1 MKNNH
6 FAWASLLCLFLY
18 ACNSH
23 KIDPRVGAIEDL
35 PAFNIMSTDSVTLIH
50 TAELTGDHAYVFMYF
65 SPDCEHCQRVTQQ
78 FIDHRKELDQA
89 NVRVYMVT
97 DEPARDAAAFVR
109 FYHLNTLTTFFIGT
123 DCNYDFVRAFSPTS
137 TPYIAVYNR
146 ERKLR
151 MVSKGEAD
159 VQEILKSL
167 TD

>member
-1 MKNNH
+1 MKNKP
-6 FAWASLLCLFLY
+6 FAWASLLCLLLG
-18 ACNSH
+18 ACDSH
-23 KIDPRVGAIEDL
+23 KIDPRVAGIEEL
-35 PAFNIMSTDSVTLIH
+35 PAFNIMSTDSVTVIH
-50 TAELTGDHAYVFMYF
+50 TAQLPGDHAYVFMYF

-78 FIDHRKELDQA
+78 LVDHRKELDQA
-89 NVRVYMVT
+89 NVRVFMIT
-97 DEPARDAAAFVR
+97 NEPARDAAAFVR
-109 FYHLNTLTTFFIGT
+109 YYHLNTLTTFFIGT
-123 DCNYDFVRAFSPTS
+123 DCNYAFASAFSPTS